1 MNYYMEMAKIGG
13 LCMNL
18 LDLNTIQT
26 MVVFGS
32 GLIIGVIFGMVIL
45 SCISIGKEIKLSSRE
60 HNLTL
65 EENKNE

>member
-1 MNYYMEMAKIGG
+1 
-13 LCMNL
+13 MNL